1 MSSNKTFEDTM
12 YNSDSD
18 IDSETDEKYI
28 PDRFKDETKVKSTT
42 AATLIE
48 GQDEVLDFLDSSK
61 LTSKISSISSK
72 SSRKRSRPDDFNT
85 DDYGR
90 LVLCEPEKEDKTS
103 KQEPEDYYKQTLTG
117 EGSFIRTAAG
127 RIKFL
132 DHGNKKSKTEEYGK
146 SGSDW
151 RKKNHNKKTISKNN
165 QKIGE
170 KYASKK
176 AGGDVKRKGMADP
189 HAYIPLSGKIV
200 GNRKKSSVFKSEFK
214 KLLKSSHK
222 NLKF

>member
-1 MSSNKTFEDTM
+1 M

-18 IDSETDEKYI
+18 IESETDEKYI
-28 PDRFKDETKVKSTT
+28 PDRYKDETKTKATT
-42 AATLIE
+42 AATLLE
-48 GQDEVLDFLDSSK
+48 DQDDVLDFLDSAK
-61 LTSKISSISSK
+61 LSSKISSVSSK
-72 SSRKRSRPDDFNT
+72 NPKKRSRQEEDFMT
-85 DDYGR
+85 DEYGR
-90 LVLCEPEKEDKTS
+90 LVLCEPDEQEENKPKES
-103 KQEPEDYYKQTLTG
+103 EDYYKQTLTG
-117 EGSFIRTAAG
+117 EGSFIRTPGG

-132 DHGNKKSKTEEYGK
+132 DKGNKKAKTEEFGK

-151 RKKNHNKKTISKNN
+151 RKKNHSKKTITKSS
-165 QKIGE
+165 QKLGE

-200 GNRKKSSVFKSEFK
+200 GNRKKTSVFKNEFK

-222 NLKF
+222 AKK